1 MGKKFVY
8 LKVQIGSIFMRK
20 SGLIIILEYIQ
31 LKVVVQYRKFV
42 FY

>member
-20 SGLIIILEYIQ
+20 GGLIIVIEDIQ
-31 LKVVVQYRKFV
+31 LKVIVKNMNFV